1 VHLLDE
7 TLRRLSLTTR
17 LIVSYLVILAVGGL
31 VTSIVGS
38 WIVSTTI
45 MRQAQRSAQ
54 HDLATVRIIFDD
66 RIAAIGRAVQLA
78 VSGTGVVACAERG
91 ECAAADAYLKGV
103 RGEVALDFL
112 TVTDAH
118 GAVRARTTGEPALG
132 DTATG
137 IPLVPAALDGELVAS
152 AEILTGAQLARE
164 SPALAEQAR
173 LRLVPTPRAAPTADT
188 VLTSGLVMLAAG
200 PVRDARGRVVGTLYG
215 GVLVNGREE
224 MVDRVWEL
232 LYRGETHRGRE
243 IGTVTI
249 FQGDVRVATNVR
261 TEDGARAL
269 GTRVSTPV
277 HDAVLERGER
287 WSDRAFVVRDWY
299 LSVYEP
305 VRNHA
310 EDIIGMLYVGVLE
323 SRFTAIR
330 DRVILSFFGIATTGF
345 ILIIAITYV
354 MIRNIT
360 RPIGEMV
367 EATRNIAAGRLD
379 QEIQATSQGEV
390 ALLAE
395 SFNTMAKSLRH
406 MKEDLE
412 EWGRTLEEKVQ
423 ERTDE
428 LVRMQARMA
437 QSERLASLGMLAA
450 GVAHEINN
458 PLGGILALTAL
469 TVEDLPD
476 GHPNRPNL
484 EEVVRQ
490 AERCRTIVR
499 SLLEFSRQSEP
510 HMEMVDVNRVLD
522 DTLELIAKQA
532 SFFNVKLVREQAPD
546 LPPIAADRSQLAQ
559 VILNL
564 VVNAVQA
571 MEERGTLTITTRLDP
586 AHDAVELAFADTG
599 RGIPPEDIGRVFDPF
614 FTTKASGQGTGL
626 GLSIAY
632 GIIARHRGTITVESA
647 VGRGTTFRIRLPI
660 HGIVP
665 EPEAP

>member
-1 VHLLDE
+1 MSLDE
-7 TLRRLSLTTR
+7 TLRRLSLKTR

-45 MRQAQRSAQ
+45 MRQAQRTAE
-54 HDLATVRIIFDD
+54 HDVATARIIFQD
-66 RIAAIGRAVQLA
+66 RVAGIGRTVQLA
-78 VSGTGVVACAERG
+78 ATATGVVTCAARGACAS
-91 ECAAADAYLKGV
+91 AHAYLTSV
-103 RGEVALDFL
+103 RGEMALDFL
-112 TVTDAH
+112 TIADAD
-118 GAVRARTTGEPALG
+118 GVVRLRTTLVPGVG
-132 DTATG
+132 DSVSG
-137 IPLVPAALDGELVAS
+137 LPLVGEALAGDHVAS
-152 AEILTGAQLARE
+152 SELLTLGQLARE
-164 SPALAEQAR
+164 APHLADQVR
-173 LRLVPTPRAAPTADT
+173 LRIVATPQAAPGRDT
-188 VLTSGLVMLAAG
+188 VLSSGLVMLAAG
-200 PVRDARGRVVGTLYG
+200 PIRDAGGRVIGALYG

-232 LYRGETHRGRE
+232 LYRGETHRGRQ

-249 FQGDVRVATNVR
+249 FQGDVRIATNVR
-261 TEDGARAL
+261 TENGTRAL
-269 GTRVSTPV
+269 GTRVSAPV
-277 HDAVLERGER
+277 REAVLLRGER
-287 WSDRAFVVRDWY
+287 WSDRAFVVQDWY

-305 VRNHA
+305 LRNRQS
-310 EDIIGMLYVGVLE
+310 DIIGMLYVGVLE

-330 DRVILSFFGIATTGF
+330 NRVILSFFGIATTGF
-345 ILIIAITYV
+345 FVIIAITYV

-367 EATRNIAAGRLD
+367 AATRNISAGRLD
-379 QEIQATSQGEV
+379 QEIQATAQGEV

-406 MKEDLE
+406 MKDDLE
-412 EWGRTLEEKVQ
+412 EWGRTLEEKVR

-469 TVEDLPD
+469 TVEDLPEQ
-476 GHPNRPNL
+476 HPNRPNL

-499 SLLEFSRQSEP
+499 GLLEFSRQSELQL
-510 HMEMVDVNRVLD
+510 EVVDLNKVLE
-522 DTLELIAKQA
+522 DTLALVAKQA
-532 SFFNVKLVREQAPD
+532 AFFNVEVVRDQMED
-546 LPPIAADRSQLAQ
+546 LPPIAGDRSQLSQ

-571 MEERGTLTITTRLDP
+571 MQERGTLTITTRFDP
-586 AHDAVELAFADTG
+586 ANDAVEMAFADTG
-599 RGIPPEDIGRVFDPF
+599 RGIAPEDLGRVFDPF
-614 FTTKASGQGTGL
+614 FTTKTDGQGTGL

-632 GIIARHRGTITVESA
+632 GIVTRHHGTITVESE
-647 VGRGTTFRIRLPI
+647 VGRGTTFRIRLPV
-660 HGIVP
+660 GGAVP
-665 EPEAP
+665 EAATS

>member
-1 VHLLDE
+1 MPLDE
-7 TLRRLSLTTR
+7 TLRRLSLKTR

-45 MRQAQRSAQ
+45 MRQAQRTAE
-54 HDLATVRIIFDD
+54 HDLATARIIFQD
-66 RIAAIGRAVQLA
+66 RMAGIGRTVQLA
-78 VSGTGVVACAERG
+78 ATATGVVACAARG
-91 ECAAADAYLKGV
+91 ECASAGTYLAGV
-103 RGEVALDFL
+103 RGEMALDFL
-112 TVTDAH
+112 TIADAN
-118 GAVRARTTGEPALG
+118 GVARLRTTPMPGVG
-132 DTATG
+132 DTVAG
-137 IPLVPAALDGELVAS
+137 LPLVPDALAGDFVAS
-152 AEILTGAQLARE
+152 SEILTVGQLERE
-164 SPALAEQAR
+164 APTLVEQVR
-173 LRLVPTPRAAPTADT
+173 LRIVETPRASPGRDT
-188 VLTSGLVMLAAG
+188 VLSSGLVMLAAG
-200 PVRDARGRVVGTLYG
+200 PILDGGGLVVGALYG

-232 LYRGETHRGRE
+232 LYRGETHRGRQ
-243 IGTVTI
+243 IGTVTV
-249 FQGDVRVATNVR
+249 FQGDVRIATNVR
-261 TEDGARAL
+261 TVDGARAL
-269 GTRVSTPV
+269 GTRVSAPV
-277 HDAVLERGER
+277 HDAVLLRGER
-287 WSDRAFVVRDWY
+287 WSDRAFVVQDWY

-305 VRNHA
+305 LRNHRS
-310 EDIIGMLYVGVLE
+310 DIIGMLYVGVLE

-330 DRVILSFFGIATTGF
+330 NRVILSFFGIASTGF

-367 EATRNIAAGRLD
+367 AATRNISAGKLD
-379 QEIQATSQGEV
+379 QEIQATAQGEV

-406 MKEDLE
+406 MKDDLE
-412 EWGRTLEEKVQ
+412 EWGRTLEEKVR

-428 LVRMQARMA
+428 LVRMQARVA

-476 GHPNRPNL
+476 EHPNRPNL

-490 AERCRTIVR
+490 AERCRAIVR
-499 SLLEFSRQSEP
+499 GLLEFSRQSEL
-510 HMEMVDVNRVLD
+510 HMEVVDLNRLLD
-522 DTLELIAKQA
+522 DTLALVAKQA
-532 SFFNVKLVREQAPD
+532 AFFNVEMVRHHADD
-546 LPPIAADRSQLAQ
+546 LPPIAGDRSQLAQ

-571 MEERGTLTITTRLDP
+571 MEERGTLTITTRFDS
-586 AHDAVELAFADTG
+586 ANDAVEMAFTDTG
-599 RGIPPEDIGRVFDPF
+599 RGIAPGDLGRVFDPF
-614 FTTKASGQGTGL
+614 FTTKTDGQGTGL

-632 GIIARHRGTITVESA
+632 GIVTRHHGTITVESE
-647 VGRGTTFRIRLPI
+647 VGRGTTFRIRLPV
-660 HGIVP
+660 GGAVP
-665 EPEAP
+665 EPVSP

>member
-1 VHLLDE
+1 MPLDE
-7 TLRRLSLTTR
+7 TLRRLSLKTR

-45 MRQAQRSAQ
+45 MRQAQRTAE
-54 HDLATVRIIFDD
+54 HDLATARIIFQD
-66 RIAAIGRAVQLA
+66 RIAGIGRAVQLA
-78 VSGTGVVACAERG
+78 ASATGVVACAVHG
-91 ECAAADAYLKGV
+91 DCGSAHAYLAGV
-103 RGEVALDFL
+103 RGEMALDFL
-112 TVTDAH
+112 TVADAD
-118 GAVRARTTGEPALG
+118 GVVRLRTTPAPGVGDTVTALPLVREALG
-132 DTATG
+132 G
-137 IPLVPAALDGELVAS
+137 GHVAS
-152 AEILTGAQLARE
+152 SEILTATQLARE
-164 SPALAEQAR
+164 APRLADQVR
-173 LRLVPTPRAAPTADT
+173 LRIVETPRAAPGRDT
-188 VLTSGLVMLAAG
+188 VLSSGLVMLAAG
-200 PVRDARGRVVGTLYG
+200 PVRDAGGRVVGTLYG
-215 GVLVNGREE
+215 GMLVNGRAE

-232 LYRGETHRGRE
+232 LYRGETHRGRQ

-261 TEDGARAL
+261 TVDGERAL
-269 GTRVSTPV
+269 GTRVSAPV
-277 HDAVLERGER
+277 HDAVLLHGER
-287 WSDRAFVVRDWY
+287 WSDRAFVVQDWY

-305 VRNHA
+305 LRSRRG
-310 EDIIGMLYVGVLE
+310 DIIGMLYVGVLE

-345 ILIIAITYV
+345 ILIIAVTYV

-367 EATRNIAAGRLD
+367 AATRNISEGRLD
-379 QEIQATSQGEV
+379 QEIQATAQGEV

-406 MKEDLE
+406 MKDDLE
-412 EWGRTLEEKVQ
+412 EWGRTLEEKVR

-428 LVRMQARMA
+428 LVRMQARVA
-437 QSERLASLGMLAA
+437 QSERLASLGMLSA

-469 TVEDLPD
+469 TVEDLPEQ
-476 GHPNRPNL
+476 HPNRPNL

-499 SLLEFSRQSEP
+499 GLLEFSRQSEL
-510 HMEMVDVNRVLD
+510 HMEVVDLNKVLD
-522 DTLELIAKQA
+522 DTLALVAKQA
-532 SFFNVKLVREQAPD
+532 SFFNVEMVRHQAD
-546 LPPIAADRSQLAQ
+546 HLPPIAGDPSQLSQ

-571 MEERGTLTITTRLDP
+571 MDEHGTLTITTRYDP
-586 AHDAVELAFADTG
+586 ANEAVEVVFTDTG
-599 RGIPPEDIGRVFDPF
+599 RGIAAEDLGRVFDPF
-614 FTTKASGQGTGL
+614 FTTKTDGQGTGL

-632 GIIARHRGTITVESA
+632 GIVTRHHGTITVESEP
-647 VGRGTTFRIRLPI
+647 GRGTTFRIRLPV
-660 HGIVP
+660 GRAV
-665 EPEAP
+665 PEAPGG

>member
-1 VHLLDE
+1 MSLDE
-7 TLRRLSLTTR
+7 TLRHLSLKTR
-17 LIVSYLVILAVGGL
+17 LIISYLVILAVGGL

-45 MRQAQRSAQ
+45 MRQAQRTAE
-54 HDLATVRIIFDD
+54 HDLATARIIFQD
-66 RIAAIGRAVQLA
+66 RIASIGRTVQLA
-78 VSGTGVVACAERG
+78 ATGAGIGT
-91 ECAAADAYLKGV
+91 CAARGDCASAGTYLAGV
-103 RGEVALDFL
+103 RSETSLDFL
-112 TVTDAH
+112 AIADTRGVVRLRTSPAPGVGDTVTALPL
-118 GAVRARTTGEPALG
+118 VRDALG
-132 DTATG
+132 GD
-137 IPLVPAALDGELVAS
+137 LVAS
-152 AEILTGAQLARE
+152 SEILTASQLERE
-164 SPALAEQAR
+164 APDLGDQVR
-173 LRLVPTPRAAPTADT
+173 MRLVETPRAAPGLDT

-200 PVRDARGRVVGTLYG
+200 PIRDGGGRVVGALYG

-224 MVDRVWEL
+224 MVDRVWDL
-232 LYRGETHRGRE
+232 LYRGETHRGRQ
-243 IGTVTI
+243 IGTVTV
-249 FQGDVRVATNVR
+249 FQGDVRIATNVR
-261 TEDGARAL
+261 TPDGVRAL
-269 GTRVSTPV
+269 GTRVSAPV
-277 HDAVLERGER
+277 HDAVLLRGER
-287 WSDRAFVVRDWY
+287 WSDRAFVVQDWY

-305 VRNHA
+305 LRNHRD
-310 EDIIGMLYVGVLE
+310 DIIGMLYVGVLE

-330 DRVILSFFGIATTGF
+330 NRVILSFFGIATTGF

-367 EATRNIAAGRLD
+367 DATRNISAGRLD
-379 QEIQATSQGEV
+379 QEIQATAQGEV

-406 MKEDLE
+406 MKDDLE
-412 EWGRTLEEKVQ
+412 EWGRTLEEKVR

-428 LVRMQARMA
+428 LVRMQARVA

-490 AERCRTIVR
+490 AERCRIIVR
-499 SLLEFSRQSEP
+499 GLLEFSRQSEL
-510 HMEMVDVNRVLD
+510 HMEVVDLNRVLD
-522 DTLELIAKQA
+522 ETLALIAKQA
-532 SFFNVKLVREQAPD
+532 AFFNVEIVRHQTDD
-546 LPPIAADRSQLAQ
+546 LPSIAADRSQLSQ

-571 MEERGTLTITTRLDP
+571 MDERGTLTITTRFDP
-586 AHDAVELAFADTG
+586 AHDAVEMAFSDTG
-599 RGIPPEDIGRVFDPF
+599 RGIAPEDIGRVFDPF
-614 FTTKASGQGTGL
+614 FTTKTNGQGTGL

-632 GIIARHRGTITVESA
+632 GIITRHHGTITVESA
-647 VGRGTTFRIRLPI
+647 VGRGTTFRIGLPV
-660 HGIVP
+660 GGAVP
-665 EPEAP
+665 EAAPA

>member
-1 VHLLDE
+1 MSLDE
-7 TLRRLSLTTR
+7 TLRRLSLKTR

-45 MRQAQRSAQ
+45 MRQAQRTAE
-54 HDLATVRIIFDD
+54 HDLATARIIFQD
-66 RIAAIGRAVQLA
+66 RVAGIGRTVQLA
-78 VSGTGVVACAERG
+78 ATAAGVVTCAARAACAS
-91 ECAAADAYLKGV
+91 ADAYLTGV
-103 RGEVALDFL
+103 RGEMALDFL
-112 TVTDAH
+112 TVADAD
-118 GAVRARTTGEPALG
+118 GVVRLRTTPVPGVG
-132 DTATG
+132 DTVSG
-137 IPLVPAALDGELVAS
+137 LPLVREALAGDHVAS
-152 AEILTGAQLARE
+152 SELLSLGQLARE
-164 SPALAEQAR
+164 APPLADQVR
-173 LRLVPTPRAAPTADT
+173 LRIVATPKAAPGRDT

-200 PVRDARGRVVGTLYG
+200 PIRDGGGRVIGALYG

-232 LYRGETHRGRE
+232 LYRGETHRGRQ

-249 FQGDVRVATNVR
+249 FQGDVRIATNVR
-261 TEDGARAL
+261 TEDGERAL
-269 GTRVSTPV
+269 GTRVSAPV
-277 HDAVLERGER
+277 REAVLLRGER
-287 WSDRAFVVRDWY
+287 WSDRAFVVQDWY

-305 VRNHA
+305 LRNRRR
-310 EDIIGMLYVGVLE
+310 DIIGMLYVGVLE

-330 DRVILSFFGIATTGF
+330 NRVILSFFGIATTGF
-345 ILIIAITYV
+345 FVIIAITYV

-367 EATRNIAAGRLD
+367 AATRNISAGRLD
-379 QEIQATSQGEV
+379 QEIQATAQGEV

-406 MKEDLE
+406 MKDDLE
-412 EWGRTLEEKVQ
+412 EWGRTLEEKVR

-469 TVEDLPD
+469 TVEDLPEQ
-476 GHPNRPNL
+476 HPNRPNL

-499 SLLEFSRQSEP
+499 GLLEFSRQSELQL
-510 HMEMVDVNRVLD
+510 EVVDLNRVLD
-522 DTLELIAKQA
+522 DTLALVAKQA
-532 SFFNVKLVREQAPD
+532 AFFNVDVVRDQMED
-546 LPPIAADRSQLAQ
+546 LPPIAGDRSQLSQ

-571 MEERGTLTITTRLDP
+571 MEERGTLTITTRFDP
-586 AHDAVELAFADTG
+586 ANDAVEMAFADTG
-599 RGIPPEDIGRVFDPF
+599 RGIAPEDLGRVFDPF
-614 FTTKASGQGTGL
+614 FTTKTDGQGTGL

-632 GIIARHRGTITVESA
+632 GIVTRHHGTITVESA
-647 VGRGTTFRIRLPI
+647 VGRGTTFRIRLPV
-660 HGIVP
+660 GGAM
-665 EPEAP
+665 PEAATS

>member
-1 VHLLDE
+1 MPLDE
-7 TLRRLSLTTR
+7 TLRRLSLKTR
-17 LIVSYLVILAVGGL
+17 LIISYLVILAVGGI

-45 MRQAQRSAQ
+45 MRQAQRTAE
-54 HDLATVRIIFDD
+54 HDLATARIIFQD
-66 RIAAIGRAVQLA
+66 RVASIGRTVQLA
-78 VSGTGVVACAERG
+78 VTGAGVVDCAVRG
-91 ECAAADAYLKGV
+91 ECASAGNHLTGV
-103 RGEVALDFL
+103 RGETLLDFL
-112 TVTDAH
+112 TIADAR
-118 GAVRARTTGEPALG
+118 GVVRLRTAPTRGVG
-132 DTATG
+132 DTVTVL
-137 IPLVPAALDGELVAS
+137 PLVREALAGDVVAS
-152 AEILTGAQLARE
+152 SEILTADQLERE
-164 SPALAEQAR
+164 APDLGGQVR
-173 LRLVPTPRAAPTADT
+173 MRLVETPRAVPGRDT
-188 VLTSGLVMLAAG
+188 VLSSGLVMIAAG
-200 PVRDARGRVVGTLYG
+200 PIRDAGGRVVGTLYG

-232 LYRGETHRGRE
+232 LYRGETHRGKQ
-243 IGTVTI
+243 IGTVTV

-261 TEDGARAL
+261 TADGARAL
-269 GTRVSTPV
+269 GTRVSAPV
-277 HDAVLERGER
+277 HDAVLLRGER
-287 WSDRAFVVRDWY
+287 WSNRAFVVQDWY

-305 VRNHA
+305 LRNHRN
-310 EDIIGMLYVGVLE
+310 EIVGMLYVGVLE

-330 DRVILSFFGIATTGF
+330 NRVILSFFGIATTGF

-367 EATRNIAAGRLD
+367 AATRNISAGRLD
-379 QEIQATSQGEV
+379 QEIQATAQGEV

-406 MKEDLE
+406 MKDDLE
-412 EWGRTLEEKVQ
+412 EWGRTLEAKVQ

-469 TVEDLPD
+469 TVEDLPE
-476 GHPNRPNL
+476 GHANRPNL

-499 SLLEFSRQSEP
+499 GLLEFSRQSEL
-510 HMEMVDVNRVLD
+510 HMEVVDLNRVLD
-522 DTLELIAKQA
+522 DTLALIAKQA
-532 SFFNVKLVREQAPD
+532 AFFNVELVRHQAD
-546 LPPIAADRSQLAQ
+546 GLPPIAADQSQLSQ

-571 MEERGTLTITTRLDP
+571 MEERGTLTIATRYDP
-586 AHDAVELAFADTG
+586 AHDAVEMAFTDTG
-599 RGIPPEDIGRVFDPF
+599 RGIAPEDVGRVFDPF
-614 FTTKASGQGTGL
+614 FTTKTNGQGTGL

-632 GIIARHRGTITVESA
+632 GIVTRHHGTITVESE
-647 VGRGTTFRIRLPI
+647 VGRGTTFRIRLPV
-660 HGIVP
+660 GGAVP
-665 EPEAP
+665 EAAT

>member
-1 VHLLDE
+1 MRLEE
-7 TLRRLSLTTR
+7 TLRHLSLKTR

-45 MRQAQRSAQ
+45 MRQAQRTAE
-54 HDLATVRIIFDD
+54 HDLATARIIFQD
-66 RIAAIGRAVQLA
+66 RIAGIGRTVQLA
-78 VSGTGVVACAERG
+78 ATASGVVTCAKG
-91 ECAAADAYLKGV
+91 YECTSADQYLTGV

-112 TVTDAH
+112 TIADRDGVA
-118 GAVRARTTGEPALG
+118 RLRTTRTPGVG
-132 DTATG
+132 DTVAG
-137 IPLVPAALDGELVAS
+137 MPLVQDALAGELVAS
-152 AEILTGAQLARE
+152 PEILTVDQLSRE
-164 SPALAEQAR
+164 APHLAALVRTRIVE
-173 LRLVPTPRAAPTADT
+173 TPRAAPGRDT
-188 VLTSGLVMLAAG
+188 VLSSGLVMLAAG
-200 PVRDARGRVVGTLYG
+200 PIRDDGGRVVGTLYG

-232 LYRGETHRGRE
+232 LYRGETHRSKQ
-243 IGTVTI
+243 IGTVTV
-249 FQGDVRVATNVR
+249 FQGDVRIATNVR
-261 TEDGARAL
+261 TADGVRAL
-269 GTRVSTPV
+269 GTRVSAPV
-277 HDAVLERGER
+277 HDAVLLRGER
-287 WSDRAFVVRDWY
+287 WSDRAFVVQDWY

-305 VRNHA
+305 LRNHRG
-310 EDIIGMLYVGVLE
+310 DIIGMLYVGVLE

-330 DRVILSFFGIATTGF
+330 NRVILSFFGIASTGF

-367 EATRNIAAGRLD
+367 AATRNISAGRLD
-379 QEIQATSQGEV
+379 QEIQATASGEV

-406 MKEDLE
+406 MKDDLE
-412 EWGRTLEEKVQ
+412 EWGRTLEEKVK

-428 LVRMQARMA
+428 LVRMQARVA

-499 SLLEFSRQSEP
+499 GLLEFSRQSEL
-510 HMEMVDVNRVLD
+510 HMEVVDLNRVLD
-522 DTLELIAKQA
+522 DTLALIAKQA
-532 SFFNVKLVREQAPD
+532 AFFNVELVRHQADD
-546 LPPIAADRSQLAQ
+546 LPVITADRSQLSQ

-571 MEERGTLTITTRLDP
+571 MNERGTLTITTRMD
-586 AHDAVELAFADTG
+586 AVHDAVEMAFTDTG
-599 RGIPPEDIGRVFDPF
+599 RGIAPEDINRVFDPF
-614 FTTKASGQGTGL
+614 FTTKRDGQGTGL

-632 GIIARHRGTITVESA
+632 GIVTRHHGTITVESQ
-647 VGRGTTFRIRLPI
+647 VGRGSTFRIRLPV
-660 HGIVP
+660 GGAVA
-665 EPEAP
+665 EATTA